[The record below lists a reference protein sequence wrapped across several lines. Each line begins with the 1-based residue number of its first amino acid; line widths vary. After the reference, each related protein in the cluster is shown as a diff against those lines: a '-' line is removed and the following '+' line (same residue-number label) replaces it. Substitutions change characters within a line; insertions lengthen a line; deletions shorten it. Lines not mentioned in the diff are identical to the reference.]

1 MNKYLRRGLLEIILA
16 IILILIGYYLM
27 QLQNNWYKPMM
38 ILGVLSFGIGFLR
51 IIYRLIRKIDRNAL
65 LEIRKSKKEN

>member
-38 ILGVLSFGIGFLR
+38 ILGVLSVGIGFLR

>member
-16 IILILIGYYLM
+16 IILILVSYYLM
-27 QLQNNWYKPMM
+27 KLQNNWYKPIM
-38 ILGVLSFGIGFLR
+38 ILGVISFGVGFLR

-65 LEIRKSKKEN
+65 IEMRKEKKDK

>member
-65 LEIRKSKKEN
+65 LEIRKNKKEN

>member
-16 IILILIGYYLM
+16 ILLIFLGYYLM
-27 QLQNNWYKPMM
+27 QLKNNWYKPIM

-51 IIYRLIRKIDRNAL
+51 IIYRLIRKIDRNSL
-65 LEIRKSKKEN
+65 LEIRKEKKNN

>member
-1 MNKYLRRGLLEIILA
+1 MH
-16 IILILIGYYLM
+16 
-27 QLQNNWYKPMM
+27 LQNNWYKPIM

-65 LEIRKSKKEN
+65 LEMRKDKKEK